1 MISGLRCLKRAGTC
15 LIANESVNKGSEMGR
30 KRVLVF
36 GASGAIG
43 TALTRWFLGRGWG
56 VTAITRSVPP
66 SNMPPEADWFAW
78 DPFAGNEEALKE
90 IHQPFDAAVWAQ
102 GQNFNDSI
110 HSFDISAHDDIYR
123 ANVVYIMKTL
133 HTLLN
138 QNLLAVPSRLC
149 VISSIWQN
157 IARQNK
163 LSYTVSKAAL
173 QGLVQSLAIDRGK
186 EGHLVNAV
194 LPGALDTPMTREN
207 LSSEQVTRL
216 EEMTPLGKLPTLD
229 DVCNMVGFL
238 CSEDNTGI
246 TGQFIAA
253 DKGFSYARIL

>member
-1 MISGLRCLKRAGTC
+1 
-15 LIANESVNKGSEMGR
+15 MGC
-30 KRVLVF
+30 KQRVLIF

-43 TALTRWFLGRGWG
+43 TALTHWFLVHGWE
-56 VTAITRSVPP
+56 VTAVTRSVSP
-66 SNMPPEADWFAW
+66 SNVPSEVDWLAW
-78 DPFAGNEEALKE
+78 GPFAGNEGVSKE
-90 IHQPFDAAVWAQ
+90 ISQPFNAAVWAQ

-110 HSFDISAHDDIYR
+110 HTFDAAAHDDIYR
-123 ANVVYIMKTL
+123 ANVVYIMKSL
-133 HTLLN
+133 QALLT
-138 QNLLAVPSRLC
+138 QGLLVAPSRLC

-173 QGLVQSLAIDRGK
+173 QGLVQSLAIDLGK
-186 EGHLVNAV
+186 DGHLVNAV
-194 LPGALDTPMTREN
+194 LPGALDTPMTRDN
-207 LSSEQVTRL
+207 LSVEQIHRL
-216 EEMTPLGKLPTLD
+216 EELTPLGKLPTLD

>member
-1 MISGLRCLKRAGTC
+1 M
-15 LIANESVNKGSEMGR
+15 VSEQ
-30 KRVLVF
+30 RVLVF

-43 TALTRWFLGRGWG
+43 SALTRWFLGHGWD
-56 VTAITRSVPP
+56 VTAITRSNPP
-66 SNMPPEADWFAW
+66 ADLPSSVTWCAW
-78 DPFAGNEEALKE
+78 DPFDGNEGAIRGLD
-90 IHQPFDAAVWAQ
+90 QPFQAAVWAQ

-110 HSFDISAHDDIYR
+110 HTFDASAHSDMYR
-123 ANVVYIMKTL
+123 ANVVYILKTL
-133 HTLLN
+133 NVLLN
-138 QNLLAVPSRLC
+138 QGLLAKPSRLC

-173 QGLVQSLAIDRGK
+173 QGLVQSLAIDMGIY
-186 EGHLVNAV
+186 GHLVNAV

-207 LSSEQVTRL
+207 LSPEQISGL
-216 EEMTPLGKLPTLD
+216 EALTPLGKLPTLD